1 MHTVYVILRKGFQ
14 CKWISINKYWYM
26 TNHLGNP
33 DLEGM
38 SSCSILLQCT
48 LHMDDAIAIVHVICD
63 EKCKCVSN
71 MHMSSEMNTAWGQDC
86 SWSTDHRKYQPVTL
100 KAIFWKDAPNSIHVG
115 IFGQICTWAQNN
127 SKFITKYKNYLRLT
141 TVHPR

>member
-1 MHTVYVILRKGFQ
+1 
-14 CKWISINKYWYM
+14 M

-48 LHMDDAIAIVHVICD
+48 LHMDDVIAIVHVICD

-71 MHMSSEMNTAWGQDC
+71 MHMSSEMNTI
-86 SWSTDHRKYQPVTL
+86 QPEVKTAAAL
-100 KAIFWKDAPNSIHVG
+100 L
-115 IFGQICTWAQNN
+115 
-127 SKFITKYKNYLRLT
+127 ITENISQS
-141 TVHPR
+141 P